1 MESREDGER
10 VAGQTARSRYTH
22 RYERFRT
29 DYRRR
34 YPVDGE
40 RAQSTTTDLAAA
52 GAKERTDDVHL
63 RNVPPEIGILLIVVG
78 TAGVLLPGPVGS
90 PFLLAGGIVLWPKG
104 FRGLERWLTKVA
116 PRLYAA
122 GIRQIERYLL
132 DLESRYPNQ

>member
-1 MESREDGER
+1 MEAREDGER
-10 VAGQTARSRYTH
+10 VAGQAARLRYGH
-22 RYERFRT
+22 RFERFRT

-40 RAQSTTTDLAAA
+40 RAQTTTTHLAAA
-52 GAKERTDDVHL
+52 QRTDDVHL

-90 PFLLAGGIVLWPKG
+90 PFLLAGGIVLWPRG

-116 PRLYAA
+116 PRLYTA
-122 GIRQIERYLL
+122 GIGQIERYLL
-132 DLESRYPNQ
+132 DLERRYPNH